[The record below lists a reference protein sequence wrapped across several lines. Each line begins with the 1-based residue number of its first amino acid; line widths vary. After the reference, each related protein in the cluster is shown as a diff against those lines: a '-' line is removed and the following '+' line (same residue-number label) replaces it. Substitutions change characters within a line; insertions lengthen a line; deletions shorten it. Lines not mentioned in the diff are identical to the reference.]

1 MIDCTEIAFVA
12 SARRIID
19 LKRRIEELEEI
30 CKRDRFADGYHAGCE
45 DFQKVG
51 GKRIEA
57 LEAQIR
63 VMQQALVE
71 QSGRINALR
80 AALRGL
86 LKANEQTDD
95 AREIARAALAPKQDE
110 CIHAWSAPFD
120 GMVKC
125 TKCGAALAP
134 EQDK

>member
-1 MIDCTEIAFVA
+1 MQERV
-12 SARRIID
+12 
-19 LKRRIEELEEI
+19 K
-30 CKRDRFADGYHAGCE
+30 
-45 DFQKVG
+45 
-51 GKRIEA
+51 A

-80 AALRGL
+80 VALRGL

-95 AREIARAALAPKQDE
+95 AREIARARLAPKQDEE

-120 GMVKC
+120 GMVRC

-134 EQDK
+134 ERGE

>member
-1 MIDCTEIAFVA
+1 MIDCTEIAFA

-19 LKRRIEELEEI
+19 LEKRIEELEEI
-30 CKRDRFADGYHAGCE
+30 CKRDRFADGYAAGRK
-45 DFQKVG
+45 DFGAAG

-80 AALRGL
+80 AALRKIAEL
-86 LKANEQTDD
+86 TTDD
-95 AREIARAALAPKQDE
+95 DLWEIHR
-110 CIHAWSAPFD
+110 I
-120 GMVKC
+120 
-125 TKCGAALAP
+125 TRAALAP